1 MRGRAHTDPLTPE
14 ATKRSTFVFLKAR
27 EPERTGIPHLLLSEV
42 NPSGLEGVRERERE
56 GGREREREREQ
67 ERGRERE
74 KKSKREKETEGERE
88 RERQRKRERGKEGA
102 QETTNAAK
110 LPLSTLP
117 LFLYSNAS
125 LAPSPSWPESQLH
138 DQSVKR
144 RKGRKR
150 RGGEKKRE
158 GTKREREPKGSAR
171 SFRVR

>member
-74 KKSKREKETEGERE
+74 KEQERE
-88 RERQRKRERGKEGA
+88 RDRGRRREGETKKERKRERG
-102 QETTNAAK
+102 
-110 LPLSTLP
+110 
-117 LFLYSNAS
+117 
-125 LAPSPSWPESQLH
+125 
-138 DQSVKR
+138 
-144 RKGRKR
+144 
-150 RGGEKKRE
+150 
-158 GTKREREPKGSAR
+158 GTRNH
-171 SFRVR
+171 